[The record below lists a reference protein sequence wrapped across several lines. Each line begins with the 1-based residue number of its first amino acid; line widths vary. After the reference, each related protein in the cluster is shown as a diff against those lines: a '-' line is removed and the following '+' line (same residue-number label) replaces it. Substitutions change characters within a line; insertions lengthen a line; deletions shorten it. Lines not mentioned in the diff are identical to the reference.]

1 MQQSPYSLVY
11 GMEAVTPMK
20 LIQPSL
26 RIMTYAADSNDEAR
40 ATELD
45 FITEVREQARVSTEE
60 YQKCVKR
67 AFDKKWY
74 PGIIALG
81 T

>member
-1 MQQSPYSLVY
+1 
-11 GMEAVTPMK
+11 MEAVTPME

-60 YQKCVKR
+60 YQKHVKR